1 MTHQD
6 YLVTLQKELALI
18 DMQKLQQASACLYN
32 SWLTNSVVWVGGNGG
47 NSANAIHFATDWSKG
62 LFLSTG
68 VPMKIQSLNANSA
81 LFSALANDVEKDEIF
96 SFQLLMNAKK
106 GDVAVLLSA
115 GGGSSNILKA
125 AEFCRANGVKS
136 IGLIGGTNP
145 SLKGLFD
152 IELHT
157 SSDDIQIVED
167 IHAIFGHL
175 VLREIVELSEN
186 EQH

>member
-1 MTHQD
+1 
-6 YLVTLQKELALI
+6 
-18 DMQKLQQASACLYN
+18 
-32 SWLTNSVVWVGGNGG
+32 
-47 NSANAIHFATDWSKG
+47 
-62 LFLSTG
+62 
-68 VPMKIQSLNANSA
+68 
-81 LFSALANDVEKDEIF
+81 
-96 SFQLLMNAKK
+96 MNAKK

-125 AEFCRANGVKS
+125 AEFCRANGVIS
-136 IGLIGGTNP
+136 IGLIGGINP

-175 VLREIVELSEN
+175 VLREIVELNEN
-186 EQH
+186 EQP